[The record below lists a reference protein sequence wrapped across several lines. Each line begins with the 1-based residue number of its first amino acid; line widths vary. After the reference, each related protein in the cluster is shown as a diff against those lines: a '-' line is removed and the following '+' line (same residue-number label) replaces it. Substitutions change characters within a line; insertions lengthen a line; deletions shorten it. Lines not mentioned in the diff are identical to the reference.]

1 MLNAG
6 FNNFV
11 NEDRILAFADYR
23 KRTAP
28 ITRAIHEAEDVGKVI
43 DFTCGHK
50 TNTVIFLDTGHI
62 VLSFKLP
69 ETIDNN
75 LRKKVVHKD
84 A

>member
-28 ITRAIHEAEDVGKVI
+28 ITRAIHEAEYVGKVI

-50 TNTVIFLDTGHI
+50 TNTVIFLDI

-75 LRKKVVHKD
+75 LRKKGGW
-84 A
+84 